1 MPASTA
7 EKKRIV
13 SAFLARC
20 HGYAE
25 GKLAAYQQQLPAVV
39 GMEALA
45 VQDKIS
51 HWTAYR
57 AFTEYTIAE
66 LETAELDTWFEDD
79 LG

>member
-1 MPASTA
+1 MASSTV

-13 SAFLARC
+13 SAFLRQC
-20 HGYAE
+20 CTYADD
-25 GKLAAYQQQLPAVV
+25 KLVQYRQQLPAAT

-57 AFTEYTIAE
+57 AFTEYTIEE
-66 LETAELDTWFEDD
+66 LTTAELDAWFDE
-79 LG
+79 

>member
-1 MPASTA
+1 MIPLAT
-7 EKKRIV
+7 KKRIV
-13 SAFLARC
+13 SEFLRRCLEYADGMLAR
-20 HGYAE
+20 YRAE
-25 GKLAAYQQQLPAVV
+25 LDAAS

-66 LETAELDTWFEDD
+66 LETAELDPWFERMEP
-79 LG
+79 